1 MQFSHLHTH
10 TQYSLLDGQA
20 DIKKLTKKAKG
31 DNTPAVAITDTL
43 T

>member
-10 TQYSLLDGQA
+10 IQYSLLDGQA